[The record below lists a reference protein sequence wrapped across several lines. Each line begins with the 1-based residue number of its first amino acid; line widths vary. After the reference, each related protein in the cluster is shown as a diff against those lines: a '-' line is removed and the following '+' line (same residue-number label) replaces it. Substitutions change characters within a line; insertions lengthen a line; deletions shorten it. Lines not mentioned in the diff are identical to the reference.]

1 MSVFTE
7 TDLNQRGV
15 ERRRDVID
23 VQDFDDDLGGRSE
36 RNGWATVSGR
46 HRQLVEVG
54 ALPVQDRVQF
64 NLSSGGVN
72 YEAWKDN
79 FGFGK

>member
-1 MSVFTE
+1 MDYVSQMGVFTE

-36 RNGWATVSGR
+36 RNGRATVSGR
-46 HRQLVEVG
+46 HRQLVKVG
-54 ALPVQDRVQF
+54 ALPIQDRVQF
-64 NLSSGGVN
+64 NPSSGGVN
-72 YEAWKDN
+72 YEA
-79 FGFGK
+79 